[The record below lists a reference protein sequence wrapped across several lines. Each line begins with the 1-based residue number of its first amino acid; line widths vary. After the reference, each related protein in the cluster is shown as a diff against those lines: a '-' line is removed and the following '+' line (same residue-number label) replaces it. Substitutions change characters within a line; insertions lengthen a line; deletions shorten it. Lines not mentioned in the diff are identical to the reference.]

1 LSVPPPHG
9 VDPEGDRFA
18 AEQSALRRV
27 ATLVARGAP
36 AAEMFDTVSCEVGRV
51 VGADGAL
58 LCRYEADGAATALGG
73 WCRDGSSPICEVGT
87 RFVPEPGTSMRLIL
101 ETHRPARTDT
111 YDELSTP
118 HALAARAAGWRSG
131 VAAPVI
137 VDGRLWG
144 VLGVASADQ
153 PFPPGTEERLAE
165 FTELVASAIAN
176 AESREHIG
184 ELAEEQAALRR
195 VATLAAR
202 GAPAAEVFHAVS
214 CEVGR
219 LVGADDAGLSRFEAD
234 DTVTS
239 LGAWSRSGGAN
250 MIDVGARFVAEPG
263 TTHRL
268 VVETGRPVRT
278 DSFEGLSDPLTES
291 ARARGLRAAVAAPV
305 IVEGRVWGLL
315 GVASTGPP
323 FPPGTEERLTQF
335 TDLVAAAIASTESRK
350 ELGRLA
356 EEQAALRRVATLVA
370 QGAPPT
376 EVFAVVAEEVARA
389 IDVPVVSIVS
399 YEPDSFATVLASY
412 SERGELFPFGVRLPL
427 DGASAVAEVRE
438 SGRPARIDD
447 FSRLES
453 TIAEIARRGSIRSSV
468 GTPIAVAGR
477 VWGAMVV
484 SSVEPDQLPEGTEER
499 LADFTQLMATAIAN
513 AESRAE
519 LNASRARIVATADAT
534 RRRIERDL
542 HDGAQ
547 QQLVSLA
554 FDLSVA
560 REAVPRELR
569 QHRDEL
575 TRIVGGLTNAL
586 DELREIARGI
596 HPAMLA
602 EVGLRPALKTL
613 ARRSAVRVELDVH
626 APPGLPEQVAVTA
639 YYIVSEALANTARHA
654 RASVVHVTVNV
665 RDGTLD
671 VCINDDGRGGADA
684 TRGSG
689 LLGLKDRVE
698 AIGGS
703 LSLHSPPGAGTSL
716 HVELPLDEPVD

>member
-1 LSVPPPHG
+1 
-9 VDPEGDRFA
+9 
-18 AEQSALRRV
+18 
-27 ATLVARGAP
+27 
-36 AAEMFDTVSCEVGRV
+36 MK
-51 VGADGAL
+51 
-58 LCRYEADGAATALGG
+58 
-73 WCRDGSSPICEVGT
+73 
-87 RFVPEPGTSMRLIL
+87 LIL
-101 ETHRPARTDT
+101 ETHRPGRADT

-118 HALAARAAGWRSG
+118 HAAAARAAGWRSG

-144 VLGVASADQ
+144 ALGVASADQ
-153 PFPPGTEERLAE
+153 PFPPDTEGRLAE

-176 AESREHIG
+176 AESREHIS
-184 ELAEEQAALRR
+184 ELADEQAALRR

-234 DTVTS
+234 DTVTV
-239 LGAWSRSGGAN
+239 LGAWSRTGGAN
-250 MIDVGARFVAEPG
+250 IIDVGSRFVPEPG

-268 VVETGRPVRT
+268 VVETSRPVRT
-278 DSFEGLSDPLTES
+278 DSFEGLSGPLTDR

-305 IVEGRVWGLL
+305 LVEGRVWGML
-315 GVASTGPP
+315 GVASTGRP

-335 TDLVAAAIASTESRK
+335 TDLAAAAIASTESRK

-370 QGAPPT
+370 QGARPT
-376 EVFAVVAEEVARA
+376 EVFAVVAEEVARVV
-389 IDVPVVSIVS
+389 DVPVVSIVS
-399 YEPDSFATVLASY
+399 YEPDSFATVVASF
-412 SERGELFPFGVRLPL
+412 SAQGELFPSGLRLPL

-447 FSRLES
+447 VSRLES
-453 TIAEIARRGSIRSSV
+453 TIGEIARRGRIRSSI
-468 GTPIAVAGR
+468 GTPIVAAGR

-484 SSVEPDQLPEGTEER
+484 SSVEPDQLPEGTEGR

-547 QQLVSLA
+547 QQLISLA
-554 FDLSVA
+554 FELSVA
-560 REAVPRELR
+560 KEAVPREL
-569 QHRDEL
+569 QAHRDEL
-575 TRIVGGLTNAL
+575 TRIVGGLTSAL
-586 DELREIARGI
+586 EELREIARGI
-596 HPAMLA
+596 HPAMLT
-602 EVGLRPALKTL
+602 EVGLRPALRTL
-613 ARRSAVRVELDVH
+613 ARRSRVRVELDVH
-626 APPGLPEQVAVTA
+626 APSRLPEQVAVTA
-639 YYIVSEALANTARHA
+639 YYIVSEALANTARYA
-654 RASVVHVTVNV
+654 QASVAYVTVEARSGV
-665 RDGTLD
+665 LD
-671 VCINDDGRGGADA
+671 VCIRDDGRGGAEPA
-684 TRGSG
+684 RGSG

-698 AIGGS
+698 AIGGT